1 MPKTRTKT
9 KKQPP
14 AVKLPVRTR
23 IWGAPKVEYRD
34 RTGKWIV
41 ATDLAECRTVAAQ
54 RGFSGISVTPV

>member
-14 AVKLPVRTR
+14 AVNLPVRTR
-23 IWGAPKVEYRD
+23 IWGALEYRD